1 MGTDWIT
8 YGTLSTFHRCR
19 FEWIINL
26 VKESTVVKGRLV
38 GRGSIAIP
46 SARLSLFGDDRFES
60 GNGHC
65 FPHCLSLC
73 DRCFFNLDVATV
85 SLISVRPLF
94 L

>member
-38 GRGSIAIP
+38 GRGSIALP

-65 FPHCLSLC
+65 FPNLC
-73 DRCFFNLDVATV
+73 VTVVFLNLDVATV